1 LSWTENTD
9 HAIGY
14 FVYRNGQR
22 VNFAPITE
30 NHITVENLPGGT
42 YNFYVTAVNQNGVE
56 SARSAIIQVTVYDY
70 VPNVRGKNDLGKV
83 VVYWDP
89 VPGATEYR
97 IYKNGNFI
105 ATTDG
110 TSYTDTDVL
119 KGELYT
125 YQVSAVVGGTEYERS
140 KPVSLRPGDYISIPD
155 PGSIGGGGGS
165 RIFDSIQDVIRTG
178 FSFVSK
184 YSTWIMIVLAVIFSP
199 VAAAFIIWL
208 FRKVRQPKTTKE
220 REQRERE
227 EREARERREREQ
239 REREERE
246 ARERREREQREREE
260 REARERRERDMRPV
274 SYMTRTPRAQRR
286 ARRGRS

>member
-1 LSWTENTD
+1 
-9 HAIGY
+9 
-14 FVYRNGQR
+14 
-22 VNFAPITE
+22 VNA
-30 NHITVENLPGGT
+30 
-42 YNFYVTAVNQNGVE
+42 NGVE
-56 SARSAIIQVTVYDY
+56 SKRSEIIQVTVYDF

-83 VVYWDP
+83 IVYWDP

-119 KGELYT
+119 KGEVYT

-155 PGSIGGGGGS
+155 PGRIGGGGGS

-208 FRKVRQPKTTKE
+208 FRLVRQPKTTKGRRE

-227 EREARERREREQ
+227 EREAKERREREQ

-246 ARERREREQREREE
+246 AKERREREQREREE

-286 ARRGRS
+286 ARRGRC